1 MIRKKSL
8 KYKKLREY
16 VLALAAE
23 KKWQVGQKLPTELQ
37 LVSQFKI
44 SRNTVRQALTALDRE
59 GFIYR
64 RRGLGSFYAGRDGRG
79 SKRHFLI
86 GVMMSQDA
94 YIYSDI
100 IKAAEK
106 VLNPAGYHLVLGSS
120 TLSLPKNKRAT
131 NGGVSWDTD
140 GFLLEPWNPEMYIV
154 MRNLV
159 SEGTPFVLMNW
170 TSDDPRASFVA
181 PNDVAAGE
189 SVFRYLHARGHRRI
203 AFVGIGGK
211 QPSDNRLKGL
221 RDAAE
226 AAGENIA
233 PELVKLGEGLTS
245 EAVKSAAYAATR
257 ELIALGDARP
267 TAIFYFNDEAASLGY
282 IAIREAGLSI
292 PRDLSVIGFDDSQL
306 SRAMYPPL
314 TTLEHPK
321 ARIGEMAARVLLDM
335 IDNPASF
342 LPVQTLYFCKLI
354 ERGSVRNLMESSV
367 AEKSAT

>member
-1 MIRKKSL
+1 METITGKKSL
-8 KYKKLREY
+8 KYKKLKEY

-23 KKWQVGQKLPTELQ
+23 KKWQVGQKLPTELE
-37 LVSQFKI
+37 LVSQFNI
-44 SRNTVRQALTALDRE
+44 SRNTVRQALTGLERE

-64 RRGLGSFYAGRDGRG
+64 RRGLGSFYAGRDHQG
-79 SKRHFLI
+79 SRRHFLI
-86 GVMMSQDA
+86 GVMMSQNA
-94 YIYSDI
+94 YIYTDI

-106 VLNPAGYHLVLGSS
+106 VLNPAGYHLLLGSS
-120 TLSLPKNKRAT
+120 ALSLPKNERTT
-131 NGGVSWDTD
+131 NGGVSWDPD
-140 GFLLEPWNPEMYIV
+140 GFLLELWNQEMYGV
-154 MRNLV
+154 MRNLT
-159 SEGTPFVLMNW
+159 SEGRPFVLMNW

-189 SVFRYLHARGHRRI
+189 SVFRYLYARGHRRI
-203 AFVGIGGK
+203 AFVGIHGN

-221 RDAAE
+221 RNAAE

-233 PELVKLGEGLTS
+233 PQRVKLGEGFIS
-245 EAVKSAAYAATR
+245 EAVKSDAYAATR

-282 IAIREAGLSI
+282 IAARESGLSI

-306 SRAMYPPL
+306 SRAVYPPL

-335 IDNPASF
+335 IDNPAAF
-342 LPVQTLYFCKLI
+342 LPVQTLYSCKLI
-354 ERGSVRNLMESSV
+354 ERGSVRNLME
-367 AEKSAT
+367 EITQ